1 MGRWEESVAELR
13 EVRGSST
20 PESKLGALIVAKGL
34 KPTDILA
41 K

>member
-13 EVRGSST
+13 EVRGNPT

-34 KPTDILA
+34 KPADILA